1 MNNQKGTSMTYAI
14 QELVIRDLAPVD
26 ITEITRVLADA
37 MGDGRVA
44 RWLTPDAGLRREF
57 APAYF
62 EIFAEHAARYG
73 EIYGSADATTG
84 ELCAV
89 ALWFPLTSL
98 IPPPADY
105 DLRLKDAEPNAFDRV
120 TELDA
125 ALAANHPAEPHH
137 YLAFLAVHPVH
148 QNRGIGSAL
157 LKRHHARLDAAG
169 LPAYLEA
176 NDPRNRDLYLRHGYL
191 SRTPIQLPDGPEIWP
206 MWRPPA
212 S

>member
-1 MNNQKGTSMTYAI
+1 MTYAV
-14 QELVIRDLAPVD
+14 QELVIRDIAPLD
-26 ITEITRVLADA
+26 TTEITRVLAAA
-37 MGDGRVA
+37 MGDGPVA
-44 RWLTPDAGLRREF
+44 QWLTPDAATRREF

-73 EIYGSADATTG
+73 EIYSSVDPATG
-84 ELCAV
+84 EMSGV

-105 DLRLKDAEPNAFDRV
+105 DVRLKDAAPSAFDRAA
-120 TELDA
+120 ELDA
-125 ALAANHPAEPHH
+125 ALTAYHPAEPHH
-137 YLAFLAVHPVH
+137 YLAFIAVHPNY

-157 LKRHHARLDAAG
+157 LDRHHARLDEAG

-176 NDPRNRDLYLRHGYL
+176 NDPRNRDLYLRHGYV
-191 SRTPIQLPDGPEIWP
+191 SRMPIQLPDGPRIWP
-206 MWRPPA
+206 MWRVPV

>member
-1 MNNQKGTSMTYAI
+1 MNNEKGLSMTYAI

-26 ITEITRVLADA
+26 ITEITRVLAAA

-44 RWLTPDAGLRREF
+44 QWLTPDAAIRREF

-73 EIYGSADATTG
+73 EIYGSADPATA
-84 ELCAV
+84 ELTAV
-89 ALWFPLTSL
+89 ALWFPLTQL

-105 DLRLKDAEPNAFDRV
+105 DLRLKDASSYAFDRV

-125 ALAANHPAEPHH
+125 TLLAHHPAEPHH
-137 YLAFLAVHPVH
+137 YLAFLAVHPDH
-148 QNRGIGSAL
+148 QNHGIGSAL
-157 LKRHHARLDAAG
+157 LKRHHDRLDAAG
-169 LPAYLEA
+169 IPAYLEA

-191 SRTPIQLPDGPEIWP
+191 SRTPIELSGGPQIWP

>member
-1 MNNQKGTSMTYAI
+1 MTYAV
-14 QELVIRDLAPVD
+14 QELVIRDIAPLD
-26 ITEITRVLADA
+26 TTEITRVLAAA
-37 MGDGRVA
+37 MADGRVA
-44 RWLTPDAGLRREF
+44 QWLTPDAAVRREF

-73 EIYGSADATTG
+73 EIYSSADATTG
-84 ELCAV
+84 EMLAV

-105 DLRLKDAEPNAFDRV
+105 DVRLKDASPSAFDRAA
-120 TELDA
+120 ELDA
-125 ALAANHPAEPHH
+125 ALSAHHPAEPHH
-137 YLAFLAVHPVH
+137 YLAFMAVHPEH

-157 LKRHHARLDAAG
+157 LDRHHARLDAAG

-176 NDPRNRDLYLRHGYL
+176 NDPRNRDLYLRHGYVT
-191 SRTPIQLPDGPEIWP
+191 RTPIQLPDGPPIWP
-206 MWRPPA
+206 MWRTPV